1 MQPEC
6 LLNWGLGVGCQA
18 DSPQGPSNVVSSS
31 GLHRSR
37 GNGFSPIALSRD
49 HGENGF
55 RESRT
60 GDMILSKVPTLT
72 SIPQYLFLS

>member
-1 MQPEC
+1 MQHAC

-37 GNGFSPIALSRD
+37 GKGFSPIALSRD

-60 GDMILSKVPTLT
+60 GDVVLSQVPALT
-72 SIPQYLFLS
+72 SIPLFLS